1 MKLAVC
7 KFWDQDK
14 IYPDCPTCLG
24 GWSSEGVETKIGIN
38 GEVICVSQH
47 LTVKFL
53 FLFFLLSFTSIFD
66 F

>member
-47 LTVKFL
+47 LTVIIS
-53 FLFFLLSFTSIFD
+53 FFSFTSIF
-66 F
+66 